1 MKQLTFECGTRSFG
15 LLAAASMALMVSC
28 SKDSDYD
35 GLTESDGIDLSFNI
49 APGGLTLPFGSYEK
63 IYLTELL
70 DTADVDVLER
80 YENGLYYIA
89 KDGEISETTFN
100 VDEVKV
106 DIAPDIN
113 PLTVDFAAAPP
124 ANIQEFLTEHK
135 QFLSSLFGDKFNLSI
150 LANPQVQALAS
161 LPTEFPVE
169 LFSQDITFEGAD
181 FNIDAASVDGLM
193 QIDQV
198 TPAEPIDIRLSIELN
213 LPTSTEAYSIVM
225 KNLNIQL
232 PEFIV
237 LDDESHGRA
246 KYHQDE
252 KRLDIA
258 ANSSKAVWTDVI
270 TVKYLD
276 FGRTGSSLFPENGR
290 LLRSGSIEISTEVYV
305 ENYTIGAE
313 NIVYDLNAGAFTFA
327 TPLSVDPA
335 AEVNTIVLKE
345 VTGRFSP
352 TIDPVTAEVNIDL
365 GDDMDFLTGN
375 ETTLDF
381 VNPQIHLNI
390 TNTSPVKI
398 LADITLTADNG
409 STVTYTNVNLTPDHG
424 DTKSITLQSQP
435 SAQDD
440 VYANQLLS
448 TFLSPIPENVTVTVQ
463 PSTDSEGQYTMT
475 LAKDINVSG
484 NYDLTVPLQYNN
496 VNIRYDE
503 VIENLFGEGDDAK
516 DVTDRLPA
524 IDDDSEVTLSFTIT
538 NAIPLGLTLRISAYG
553 YDGVE
558 DAALA
563 YIANA
568 DKSFK
573 VGAGSIANPNV
584 QPVEFR
590 LAIPRTADVRDL
602 ILRVEAAGT
611 DGELNSNQYIKL
623 DDIKLLLKNLK
634 VDLNDKD

>member
-1 MKQLTFECGTRSFG
+1 MKQFTIVHGTRSLG
-15 LLAAASMALMVSC
+15 LMALASMVLTVSC

-49 APGGLTLPFGSYEK
+49 APGGLTLPFGSYDK

-89 KDGEISETTFN
+89 KDGEISETSFS
-100 VDEVKV
+100 VDEVTV
-106 DIAPDIN
+106 DIAPEIN
-113 PLTVDFAAAPP
+113 PMTVDFTATPP
-124 ANIQEFLTEHK
+124 ANIRDFITNNK
-135 QFLSSLFGDKFNLSI
+135 QTLKDLFGDKFDLSI
-150 LANPQVQALAS
+150 LADPRVQALAS

-169 LFSQDITFEGAD
+169 LFSQDINFDGAD

-193 QIDQV
+193 QIDRV
-198 TPAEPIDIRLSIELN
+198 TPGEPIDIKLSIELS
-213 LPTSTEAYSIVM
+213 LPTSTQAYKIVM
-225 KNLNIQL
+225 KNLNIEL

-237 LDDESHGRA
+237 LDDGSHTYR
-246 KYHQDE
+246 QDYKE
-252 KRLDIA
+252 LNIV

-270 TVKYLD
+270 TVKHLD
-276 FGRTGSSLFPENGR
+276 FKDTPLIPEAGR

-313 NIVYDLNAGAFTFA
+313 NIVYDLNRGEFSFA
-327 TPLSVDPA
+327 NPLSVDPA
-335 AEVNTIVLKE
+335 AEISTIVLKQ
-345 VTGRFSP
+345 VTGIFNP
-352 TIDPVTAEVNIDL
+352 DIDPVTADVNIDL

-375 ETTLDF
+375 ETTLEF

-390 TNTSPVKI
+390 TNTSPVPVV
-398 LADITLTADNG
+398 ADITLTADNG
-409 STVTYTNVNLTPDHG
+409 REAHFYAVDLSTDVAAGTYSKT
-424 DTKSITLQSQP
+424 ITLQRQGP
-435 SAQDD
+435 SAGNTYADD
-440 VYANQLLS
+440 ALGQ
-448 TFLSPIPENVTVTVQ
+448 FLSPIPNNVTVTVQ
-463 PSTDSEGQYTMT
+463 PRTSEDVSTLT
-475 LAKDINVSG
+475 LGEDILVG
-484 NYDLTVPLQYNN
+484 GDYDLTVELKFDE

-524 IDDDSEVTLSFTIT
+524 IDEDSEVTLAFTIT
-538 NAIPLGLTLRISAYG
+538 NAIPLGLNLTISAYN

-558 DAALA
+558 DPTLA
-563 YIANA
+563 YIANET
-568 DKSFK
+568 KSITI
-573 VGAGSIANPNV
+573 GASHTTTDPNV

-590 LAIPRTADVRDL
+590 LAMPRTADVRDL
-602 ILRVEAAGT
+602 ILRVTATGK

-623 DDIKLLLKNLK
+623 DDIKLVLKNLK

>member
-1 MKQLTFECGTRSFG
+1 MKQLTFEFGTRSFG

-135 QFLSSLFGDKFNLSI
+135 QFLSGLFGDKFNLSI
-150 LANPQVQALAS
+150 LADPQVQALAS

-169 LFSQDITFEGAD
+169 LFSQDIAFEGAD
-181 FNIDAASVDGLM
+181 FNIDAANVDGLI
-193 QIDQV
+193 QIDEV
-198 TPAEPIDIRLSIELN
+198 TPEGDIKIRLSIEVA
-213 LPTSTEAYSIVM
+213 LPSSTQSYRIVM
-225 KNLNIQL
+225 NNLDIEL
-232 PEFIV
+232 PDFIV
-237 LDDESHGRA
+237 LDNGTSHYTSSG
-246 KYHQDE
+246 KT
-252 KRLDIA
+252 IVVN
-258 ANSSKAVWTDVI
+258 ANETKAVWKDEI
-270 TVKYLD
+270 TISRLD
-276 FGRTGSSLFPENGR
+276 FAHSAQGALLPTGDR
-290 LLRSGSIEISTEVYV
+290 LLRSGNINISTEVRV
-305 ENYTIGAE
+305 EDYTIGAE
-313 NIVYDLNAGAFTFA
+313 NIVYDLNAGTFTFA
-327 TPLSVDPA
+327 MPLSVDPA

-352 TIDPVTAEVNIDL
+352 AIDPVTAEVNIDL

-409 STVTYTNVNLTPDHG
+409 STVTYMDVNLTPDHG

-440 VYANQLLS
+440 VYANPLLS

-463 PSTDSEGQYTMT
+463 PRTDSEGQYTMT

-563 YIANA
+563 YIANT